1 MRYYLPDICGYGLS
15 FQIDGFRV
23 VFSALAV
30 FAWAMAL
37 LASAEYMKHD
47 THRGRYYFFTFITL
61 FATIGVFLSADFFTA
76 LIFFEIMSF
85 TSYTWVAQTEKK
97 AALRAADTYLA
108 VAVIGGLAILMGLFL
123 LYHMYGTLDFE
134 ELGRLMAGVQPT
146 PMRYAAGVCILVGFG
161 AKAGIFPLH
170 IWLPKAHP
178 VAPAPAS
185 ALLSGMLTK
194 CGIFGAI
201 VLASR
206 LFAGDQAWGTLILA
220 LGACTMFLGALLAV
234 FAMDLKRTLAC
245 SSVSQ
250 IGFITVGVGMCDLL
264 FGEHALAAHGTM
276 LHMINHSLIKL
287 VLFLAAGVVYMNTH
301 ELDLN
306 RIRGFG
312 RKKPYLSACFLAGA
326 LAIGGIPCFSGY
338 ISKTLLHESILEY
351 GGGGW
356 MKLLEIVFIFSGG
369 LTIAYMTKLFVT
381 IFVEKNT
388 DAALQRSYD
397 ENKRYMT
404 PVSAAAVG
412 IPAVILLLWGWM
424 PHRLMD
430 AAAGFG
436 SGFFALAESGEAVHY
451 FGGENLLGA
460 AYSIAIGGIVYLA
473 VIRGALMKTA
483 LVQDRPEQDCAGR
496 RNVIGVCKSAAGAR
510 MFVNRWPEWLDLE
523 NSVYRPLLLRFLP
536 FIFGFACRVFD
547 SLVDVIVVLLRKTIY
562 RDTPLPRYYS
572 EGNAVTRALG
582 KALNLWRDLGNRIW
596 RRSHPSDKDYVHLL
610 AVKSDEIAQNN
621 LIITR
626 SISFG
631 LFLFGVGFCLILFYL
646 IAGDLQI

>member
-1 MRYYLPDICGYGLS
+1 MRYFLPEICGYGLS
-15 FQIDGFRV
+15 FQIDGFRIA
-23 VFSALAV
+23 FSALAV
-30 FAWAMAL
+30 LAWTMAL
-37 LASAEYMKHD
+37 IASMEYMKHD
-47 THRGRYYFFTFITL
+47 GHRGRYYFFTFVTL
-61 FATIGVFLSADFFTA
+61 FATLGVFLSADFFTA

-85 TSYTWVAQTEKK
+85 TSYTWVAQTEKE

-123 LYHMYGTLDFE
+123 LFHMYGTLDFE
-134 ELGRLMAGVQPT
+134 KLGQLVLGTEPT
-146 PMRYAAGVCILVGFG
+146 AMRYAAGVCILVGFG

-185 ALLSGMLTK
+185 SLLSGMLTK

-206 LFAGDQAWGTLILA
+206 LFAGDRAWGTLILV

-250 IGFITVGVGMCDLL
+250 IGFITVGVGMCDML

-287 VLFLAAGVVYMNTH
+287 VLFLCAGVIYMNTH

-306 RIRGFG
+306 KIRGFG
-312 RKKPYLSACFLAGA
+312 RKKPYLAGCFLAGA
-326 LAIGGIPCFSGY
+326 LAIGGIPLFSGY

-356 MKLLEIVFIFSGG
+356 MKFLEIVFIFSGG

-381 IFVEKNT
+381 VFAETNT
-388 DAALQRSYD
+388 DEALQRSYD
-397 ENKRYMT
+397 EKKYYMT
-404 PVSAAAVG
+404 PASAVAVG

-430 AAAGFG
+430 TVADLG
-436 SGFFALAESGEAVHY
+436 SGFFALEESGEAVHY
-451 FGGENLLGA
+451 FSGENLLGA
-460 AYSIAIGGIVYLA
+460 VYSIVIGAVVYLV
-473 VIRGALMKTA
+473 VIRGALMKKNET
-483 LVQDRPEQDCAGR
+483 
-496 RNVIGVCKSAAGAR
+496 GAKVL
-510 MFVNRWPEWLDLE
+510 VNRWPEWLDLE
-523 NSVYRPLLLRFLP
+523 NTVYRPLLLRFLP
-536 FIFGFACRVFD
+536 CMFGFICRIFD
-547 SLVDVIVVLLRKTIY
+547 SLVDLIVVLLRKTIY

-572 EGNAVTRALG
+572 EGTALTRALG
-582 KALNLWRDLGNRIW
+582 KVLNLWRDLGNRTW
-596 RRSHPSDKDYVHLL
+596 RRSHPVDKDYVHLL

-631 LFLFGVGFCLILFYL
+631 LFLFGVGFCLMLFYL
-646 IAGDLQI
+646 IAGDLHF

>member
-1 MRYYLPDICGYGLS
+1 MRFYLPGICGYGLN
-15 FQIDGFRV
+15 FQLDGFRV
-23 VFSALAV
+23 VFVTLAV
-30 FAWAMAL
+30 LAWTMAL
-37 LASAEYMKHD
+37 VASIEYMKHD
-47 THRGRYYFFTFITL
+47 RHPGRYYFFTFVTL
-61 FATIGVFLSADFFTA
+61 FATLGVFLSADFFTA

-85 TSYTWVAQTEKK
+85 TSYTWVAQTEKE

-134 ELGRLMAGVQPT
+134 ELGRLTQSTKPT
-146 PMRYAAGVCILVGFG
+146 AMRYAAGVCILIGFG
-161 AKAGIFPLH
+161 AKAGVFPLH

-201 VLASR
+201 ILAAR
-206 LFAGDQAWGTLILA
+206 LFAGDQAWGTLILV

-250 IGFITVGVGMCDLL
+250 IGFITVGVGMCDLF
-264 FGEHALAAHGTM
+264 FGEHALAAHGTI

-306 RIRGFG
+306 KIRGFG
-312 RKKPYLSACFLAGA
+312 RKKPYLAGCFLAGA
-326 LAIGGIPCFSGY
+326 LAIGGIPLFSGY

-356 MKLLEIVFIFSGG
+356 IKFLEIVFIFSGG

-381 IFVEKNT
+381 VFIEKNT
-388 DAALQRSYD
+388 DAALQERYD
-397 ENKRYMT
+397 ANRKYMKPFT
-404 PVSAAAVG
+404 AAAIG
-412 IPAVILLLWGWM
+412 IPAAGLLLWGWM
-424 PHRLMD
+424 PRRLMD
-430 AAAGFG
+430 MVADFG
-436 SGFFALAESGEAVHY
+436 SGFFALAENGEAVHY
-451 FGGENLLGA
+451 FNGENLLGA
-460 AYSIAIGGIVYLA
+460 VYSIVIGALVYLFF
-473 VIRGALMKTA
+473 IRGVLMKKN
-483 LVQDRPEQDCAGR
+483 D
-496 RNVIGVCKSAAGAR
+496 AGAKVL
-510 MFVNRWPEWLDLE
+510 VNRWPDWLDLE
-523 NSVYRPLLLRFLP
+523 NTVYRPLLLRFLP
-536 FIFGFACRVFD
+536 CMFGFLCRILD
-547 SLVDVIVVLLRKTIY
+547 SLIDMAVVLLRKTIY

-572 EGNAVTRALG
+572 EGNAFTRALG
-582 KALNLWRDLGNRIW
+582 KVLNLWRDLANRTW
-596 RRSHPSDKDYVHLL
+596 RRSHPVEKDYVHLL
-610 AVKSDEIAQNN
+610 AVKSDEIAQSNV
-621 LIITR
+621 IITR

-631 LFLFGVGFCLILFYL
+631 LFLFGVGFCLMLFYV
-646 IAGDLQI
+646 IAGDLHF

>member
-1 MRYYLPDICGYGLS
+1 MRYFLPEICGYGLS
-15 FQIDGFRV
+15 FQIDGFRIA
-23 VFSALAV
+23 FSALAV
-30 FAWAMAL
+30 LAWTMAL
-37 LASAEYMKHD
+37 IASMEYMKHD
-47 THRGRYYFFTFITL
+47 GHRGRYYFFTFVTL
-61 FATIGVFLSADFFTA
+61 FATLGVFLSADFFTA

-85 TSYTWVAQTEKK
+85 TSYTWVAQTEKE

-134 ELGRLMAGVQPT
+134 KLGQLVLGTEPT
-146 PMRYAAGVCILVGFG
+146 AMRYAAGVCILVGFG

-206 LFAGDQAWGTLILA
+206 LFAGDRAWGTLILV

-250 IGFITVGVGMCDLL
+250 IGFITVGVGMCDML

-287 VLFLAAGVVYMNTH
+287 VLFLCAGVIYMNTH

-306 RIRGFG
+306 KIRGFG
-312 RKKPYLSACFLAGA
+312 RKKPYLAGCFLAGA
-326 LAIGGIPCFSGY
+326 LAIGGIPLFSGY

-356 MKLLEIVFIFSGG
+356 MKFLEIVFIFSGG

-381 IFVEKNT
+381 VFAETNT
-388 DAALQRSYD
+388 DEALQRSYD
-397 ENKRYMT
+397 EKKYYMT
-404 PVSAAAVG
+404 PASAVAVG

-430 AAAGFG
+430 TVADLG
-436 SGFFALAESGEAVHY
+436 SGFFALEESGEAVHY
-451 FGGENLLGA
+451 FSGENLLGA
-460 AYSIAIGGIVYLA
+460 VYSIVIGAVVYLV
-473 VIRGALMKTA
+473 VIRGALMKKNET
-483 LVQDRPEQDCAGR
+483 
-496 RNVIGVCKSAAGAR
+496 GAKVL
-510 MFVNRWPEWLDLE
+510 VNRWPEWLDLE
-523 NSVYRPLLLRFLP
+523 NTVYRPLLLRFLP
-536 FIFGFACRVFD
+536 CMFGFICRIFD
-547 SLVDVIVVLLRKTIY
+547 SLVDLIVVLLRKTIY

-572 EGNAVTRALG
+572 EGTALTRALG
-582 KALNLWRDLGNRIW
+582 KVLNLWRDLGNRTW
-596 RRSHPSDKDYVHLL
+596 RRSHPVDKDYVHLL

-631 LFLFGVGFCLILFYL
+631 LFLFGVGFCLMLFYL
-646 IAGDLQI
+646 IAGDLHF

>member
-1 MRYYLPDICGYGLS
+1 MRYFLPEICGYGLS
-15 FQIDGFRV
+15 FQIDGFRIA
-23 VFSALAV
+23 FSALAV
-30 FAWAMAL
+30 LAWTMAL
-37 LASAEYMKHD
+37 IASMEYMKHD
-47 THRGRYYFFTFITL
+47 GHRGRYYFFTFVTL
-61 FATIGVFLSADFFTA
+61 FATLGVFLSADFFTA

-85 TSYTWVAQTEKK
+85 TSYTWVAQTEKE

-123 LYHMYGTLDFE
+123 LFHMYGTLDFE
-134 ELGRLMAGVQPT
+134 KLGQLVLGTEPT
-146 PMRYAAGVCILVGFG
+146 AMRYAAGVCILVGFG

-206 LFAGDQAWGTLILA
+206 LFAGDRAWGTLILV

-250 IGFITVGVGMCDLL
+250 IGFITVGVGMCDML

-287 VLFLAAGVVYMNTH
+287 VLFLCAGVIYMNTH

-306 RIRGFG
+306 KIRGFG
-312 RKKPYLSACFLAGA
+312 RKKPYLAGCFLAGA
-326 LAIGGIPCFSGY
+326 LAIGGIPLFSGY

-356 MKLLEIVFIFSGG
+356 MKFLEIVFIFSGG

-381 IFVEKNT
+381 VFAETNT
-388 DAALQRSYD
+388 DEALQRSYD
-397 ENKRYMT
+397 EKKYYMT
-404 PVSAAAVG
+404 PASAVAVG

-430 AAAGFG
+430 TVADLG
-436 SGFFALAESGEAVHY
+436 SGFFALEESGEAVHY
-451 FGGENLLGA
+451 FSGENLLGA
-460 AYSIAIGGIVYLA
+460 VYSIVIGAVVYLV
-473 VIRGALMKTA
+473 VIRGALMKKNET
-483 LVQDRPEQDCAGR
+483 
-496 RNVIGVCKSAAGAR
+496 GAKVL
-510 MFVNRWPEWLDLE
+510 VNRWPEWLDLE
-523 NSVYRPLLLRFLP
+523 NTVYRPLLLRFLP
-536 FIFGFACRVFD
+536 CMFGFICRIFD
-547 SLVDVIVVLLRKTIY
+547 SLVDLIVVLLRKTIY

-572 EGNAVTRALG
+572 EGTALTRALG
-582 KALNLWRDLGNRIW
+582 KVLNLWRDLGNRTW
-596 RRSHPSDKDYVHLL
+596 RRSHPVDKDYVHLL

-631 LFLFGVGFCLILFYL
+631 LFLFGVGFCLMLFYL
-646 IAGDLQI
+646 IAGDLHF

>member
-1 MRYYLPDICGYGLS
+1 MRYYLPGICGYGLS
-15 FQIDGFRV
+15 FQLDGFRI
-23 VFSALAV
+23 VFAALAV
-30 FAWAMAL
+30 LAWTMAL
-37 LASAEYMKHD
+37 VASIEYMKHD
-47 THRGRYYFFTFITL
+47 SHPGRYYFFTFVTL
-61 FATIGVFLSADFFTA
+61 FATLGVFLSADFFTA

-85 TSYTWVAQTEKK
+85 TSYTWVAQTEKA

-134 ELGRLMAGVQPT
+134 ELGRLVQGTQPT
-146 PMRYAAGVCILVGFG
+146 PMRYAAGVCILIGFG

-201 VLASR
+201 ILAAR
-206 LFAGDQAWGTLILA
+206 LFAGDRAWGTLILV

-234 FAMDLKRTLAC
+234 FALDLKRTLAC

-250 IGFITVGVGMCDLL
+250 IGFITTGIGMCDLL

-287 VLFLAAGVVYMNTH
+287 VLFLCAGVIYMNTH

-306 RIRGFG
+306 KIRGFG
-312 RKKPYLSACFLAGA
+312 RKKPFLAGCFLAGA
-326 LAIGGIPCFSGY
+326 LAIGGIPAFSGY

-356 MKLLEIVFIFSGG
+356 MKLLEIVFIISGG
-369 LTIAYMTKLFVT
+369 LTIAYMTKLFMTV
-381 IFVEKNT
+381 FVEKNT
-388 DAALQRSYD
+388 DAELQQSYD
-397 ENKRYMT
+397 EKKRYMT
-404 PVSAAAVG
+404 LVSAAAVG
-412 IPAVILLLWGWM
+412 IPALFLLLWGWM

-430 AAAGFG
+430 TVADLG
-436 SGFFALAESGEAVHY
+436 SGFFALEESGEVVHY
-451 FGGENLLGA
+451 FNGENLLGA
-460 AYSIAIGGIVYLA
+460 GYSIAIGVVVYL
-473 VIRGALMKTA
+473 VFIRSMLMKKN
-483 LVQDRPEQDCAGR
+483 EAG
-496 RNVIGVCKSAAGAR
+496 VKV
-510 MFVNRWPEWLDLE
+510 FVDRWPEWLDLE
-523 NSVYRPLLLRFLP
+523 NAVYRPVLLRFLP
-536 FIFGFACRVFD
+536 CVFGFFCRILD
-547 SLVDVIVVLLRKTIY
+547 SLVDWSVVLLRKTIY

-572 EGNAVTRALG
+572 EGNALTRALG
-582 KALNLWRDLGNRIW
+582 KVFNLWRDLGNRTW
-596 RRSHPSDKDYVHLL
+596 RRSHPVEKDYVHLL

-626 SISFG
+626 SVSFG
-631 LFLFGVGFCLILFYL
+631 LFLFGVGFCLMLFYL
-646 IAGDLQI
+646 IAGDLHF

>member
-1 MRYYLPDICGYGLS
+1 MRFYLPGICGYGLS
-15 FQIDGFRV
+15 FQLDGFRV
-23 VFSALAV
+23 VFVTLAV
-30 FAWAMAL
+30 LAWTMAL
-37 LASAEYMKHD
+37 VASIEYMKHD
-47 THRGRYYFFTFITL
+47 RHPGRYYFFTFVTL
-61 FATIGVFLSADFFTA
+61 FATLVVFLSADFFTA

-85 TSYTWVAQTEKK
+85 TSYTWVAQTEKE

-134 ELGRLMAGVQPT
+134 ELGRLTQSTKPT
-146 PMRYAAGVCILVGFG
+146 AMRYAAGVCILIGFG
-161 AKAGIFPLH
+161 AKAGVFPLH

-201 VLASR
+201 ILAAR
-206 LFAGDQAWGTLILA
+206 LFAGDQAWGTLILV

-264 FGEHALAAHGTM
+264 FGEHALAAHGTI

-287 VLFLAAGVVYMNTH
+287 VLFLAAGEVYMNTH

-306 RIRGFG
+306 KIRGFG
-312 RKKPYLSACFLAGA
+312 RKKPYLAGCFLAGA
-326 LAIGGIPCFSGY
+326 LAIGGIPLFSGY

-356 MKLLEIVFIFSGG
+356 IKFLEIVFIFSGG

-381 IFVEKNT
+381 VFIEKNT
-388 DAALQRSYD
+388 DAALQERYD
-397 ENKRYMT
+397 ANRKYMKPFT
-404 PVSAAAVG
+404 AAAIG
-412 IPAVILLLWGWM
+412 IPAAGLLLWGWM
-424 PHRLMD
+424 PRRLMD
-430 AAAGFG
+430 MVADFG
-436 SGFFALAESGEAVHY
+436 SGFFALAENGEAVHY
-451 FGGENLLGA
+451 FNGENLLGA
-460 AYSIAIGGIVYLA
+460 VYSIVIGALVYLFF
-473 VIRGALMKTA
+473 IRGVLMKKNDA
-483 LVQDRPEQDCAGR
+483 VAKVL
-496 RNVIGVCKSAAGAR
+496 
-510 MFVNRWPEWLDLE
+510 VNRWPDWLDLE
-523 NSVYRPLLLRFLP
+523 NTVYRPLLLRFLP
-536 FIFGFACRVFD
+536 CMFGFLCRILD
-547 SLVDVIVVLLRKTIY
+547 SLIDMAVVLLRKTIY

-572 EGNAVTRALG
+572 EGNAFTRALG
-582 KALNLWRDLGNRIW
+582 KVLNLWRDLANRTW
-596 RRSHPSDKDYVHLL
+596 RRSHPVEKDYVHLL
-610 AVKSDEIAQNN
+610 AVKSDEIAQSNV
-621 LIITR
+621 IITR

-631 LFLFGVGFCLILFYL
+631 LFLFGVGFCLMLFYV
-646 IAGDLQI
+646 IAGDLHF

>member
-1 MRYYLPDICGYGLS
+1 MRYFLPEICGYGLS
-15 FQIDGFRV
+15 FQIDGFRIA
-23 VFSALAV
+23 FSALAV
-30 FAWAMAL
+30 LAWTMAL
-37 LASAEYMKHD
+37 LASMEYMKHD
-47 THRGRYYFFTFITL
+47 GHRGRYYFFTFVTL
-61 FATIGVFLSADFFTA
+61 FATLGVFLSADFFTA

-85 TSYTWVAQTEKK
+85 TSYTWVAQTEKE

-123 LYHMYGTLDFE
+123 LFHMYGTLDFE
-134 ELGRLMAGVQPT
+134 KLGQLVLGTEPT
-146 PMRYAAGVCILVGFG
+146 AMRYAAGVCILVGFG

-206 LFAGDQAWGTLILA
+206 LFAGDRAWGTLILV

-250 IGFITVGVGMCDLL
+250 IGFITVGVGMCDML

-287 VLFLAAGVVYMNTH
+287 VLFLCAGVIYMNTH

-306 RIRGFG
+306 KIRGFG
-312 RKKPYLSACFLAGA
+312 RKKPYLAGCFLAGA
-326 LAIGGIPCFSGY
+326 LAIGGIPLFSGY

-356 MKLLEIVFIFSGG
+356 MKFLEIVFIFSGG

-381 IFVEKNT
+381 VFAETNT
-388 DAALQRSYD
+388 DEALQRSYD
-397 ENKRYMT
+397 EKKYYMT
-404 PVSAAAVG
+404 PASAVAVG

-430 AAAGFG
+430 TVADLG
-436 SGFFALAESGEAVHY
+436 SGFFALEESGEAVHY
-451 FGGENLLGA
+451 FSGENLLGA
-460 AYSIAIGGIVYLA
+460 VYSIVIGAVVYLV
-473 VIRGALMKTA
+473 VIRGALMKKNET
-483 LVQDRPEQDCAGR
+483 
-496 RNVIGVCKSAAGAR
+496 GAKVL
-510 MFVNRWPEWLDLE
+510 VNRWPEWLDLE
-523 NSVYRPLLLRFLP
+523 NTVYRPLLLRFLP
-536 FIFGFACRVFD
+536 CMFGFICRIFD
-547 SLVDVIVVLLRKTIY
+547 SLVDLIVVLLRKTIY

-572 EGNAVTRALG
+572 EGTALTRALG
-582 KALNLWRDLGNRIW
+582 KVLNLWRDLGNRTW
-596 RRSHPSDKDYVHLL
+596 RRSHPVDKDYVHLL

-646 IAGDLQI
+646 IAGDLHF

>member
-1 MRYYLPDICGYGLS
+1 MRYFLPEICGYGLS
-15 FQIDGFRV
+15 FQIDGFRIA
-23 VFSALAV
+23 FSALAV
-30 FAWAMAL
+30 LAWTMAL
-37 LASAEYMKHD
+37 IASMEYMKHD
-47 THRGRYYFFTFITL
+47 GHRGRYYFFTFVTL
-61 FATIGVFLSADFFTA
+61 FATLGVFLSADFFTA

-85 TSYTWVAQTEKK
+85 TSYTWVAQTEKE

-123 LYHMYGTLDFE
+123 LFHMYGTLDFE
-134 ELGRLMAGVQPT
+134 KLGQLVLGTEPT
-146 PMRYAAGVCILVGFG
+146 AMRYAAGVCILVGFG

-206 LFAGDQAWGTLILA
+206 LFAGDRAWGTLILV

-250 IGFITVGVGMCDLL
+250 IGFITVGVGMCDML

-287 VLFLAAGVVYMNTH
+287 VLFLCAGVIYMNTH

-306 RIRGFG
+306 KIRGFG
-312 RKKPYLSACFLAGA
+312 RKKPYLAGCFLAGA
-326 LAIGGIPCFSGY
+326 LAIGGIPLFSGY

-356 MKLLEIVFIFSGG
+356 MKFLEIVFIFSGG

-381 IFVEKNT
+381 VFAETNT
-388 DAALQRSYD
+388 DEALQRSYD
-397 ENKRYMT
+397 EKKYYMT
-404 PVSAAAVG
+404 PASAVAVG

-430 AAAGFG
+430 TVADLG
-436 SGFFALAESGEAVHY
+436 SGFFALEESGEAVHY
-451 FGGENLLGA
+451 FSGENLLGA
-460 AYSIAIGGIVYLA
+460 VYSIVIGAVVYLV
-473 VIRGALMKTA
+473 VIRGALMKKNET
-483 LVQDRPEQDCAGR
+483 
-496 RNVIGVCKSAAGAR
+496 GAKVL
-510 MFVNRWPEWLDLE
+510 VNRWPERLDLE
-523 NSVYRPLLLRFLP
+523 NTVYRPLLLRFLP
-536 FIFGFACRVFD
+536 CMFGFICRIFD
-547 SLVDVIVVLLRKTIY
+547 SLVDLIVVLLRKTIY

-572 EGNAVTRALG
+572 EGTALTRALG
-582 KALNLWRDLGNRIW
+582 KVLNLWRDLGNRTW
-596 RRSHPSDKDYVHLL
+596 RRSHPVDKDYVHLL

-631 LFLFGVGFCLILFYL
+631 LFLFGVGFCLMLFYL
-646 IAGDLQI
+646 IAGDLHF

>member
-1 MRYYLPDICGYGLS
+1 MRFYLPGICGYGLN
-15 FQIDGFRV
+15 FQLDGFRV
-23 VFSALAV
+23 VFVTLAV
-30 FAWAMAL
+30 LAWTMAL
-37 LASAEYMKHD
+37 VASIEYMKHD
-47 THRGRYYFFTFITL
+47 RHPGRYYFFTFVTL
-61 FATIGVFLSADFFTA
+61 FATLGVFLSADFFTA

-85 TSYTWVAQTEKK
+85 TSYTWVAQTEKE

-134 ELGRLMAGVQPT
+134 ELGRLTQSTKPT
-146 PMRYAAGVCILVGFG
+146 AMRYAAGVCILIGFG
-161 AKAGIFPLH
+161 AKAGVFPLH

-201 VLASR
+201 ILAAR
-206 LFAGDQAWGTLILA
+206 LFAGDQAWGTLILV

-264 FGEHALAAHGTM
+264 FGVHALAAHGTI

-306 RIRGFG
+306 KIRGFG
-312 RKKPYLSACFLAGA
+312 RKKPYLAGCFLAGA
-326 LAIGGIPCFSGY
+326 LAIGGIPLFSGY

-356 MKLLEIVFIFSGG
+356 IKFLEIVFIFSGG

-381 IFVEKNT
+381 VFVETNT
-388 DAALQRSYD
+388 DEALQRSYD
-397 ENKRYMT
+397 GKQHYMT
-404 PVSAAAVG
+404 PASAAAVG
-412 IPAVILLLWGWM
+412 IPAVLLLLWGWM

-430 AAAGFG
+430 TVADLG
-436 SGFFALAESGEAVHY
+436 SGFFALEESGEAVHY
-451 FGGENLLGA
+451 FNGENLLGA
-460 AYSIAIGGIVYLA
+460 VYSIVIGAVVYLV
-473 VIRGALMKTA
+473 VIRGALMKKNET
-483 LVQDRPEQDCAGR
+483 
-496 RNVIGVCKSAAGAR
+496 GAKVL
-510 MFVNRWPEWLDLE
+510 VNRWPDWLDLE
-523 NSVYRPLLLRFLP
+523 NTVYRPLLLRFLP
-536 FIFGFACRVFD
+536 CMFGFICRIFD
-547 SLVDVIVVLLRKTIY
+547 SLVDLIVVLLRKTIY

-572 EGNAVTRALG
+572 EGNALTRAMG
-582 KALNLWRDLGNRIW
+582 KVLNLWRDLGNRTW
-596 RRSHPSDKDYVHLL
+596 RRSHPVDRDYVHLL

-621 LIITR
+621 VIITR

-631 LFLFGVGFCLILFYL
+631 LFLFGVGFCLMLFYV
-646 IAGDLQI
+646 IAGDLHF

>member
-1 MRYYLPDICGYGLS
+1 MRYFLPEICGYGLS
-15 FQIDGFRV
+15 FQIDGFRIA
-23 VFSALAV
+23 FSALAV
-30 FAWAMAL
+30 LAWTMAL
-37 LASAEYMKHD
+37 IASMEYMKHD
-47 THRGRYYFFTFITL
+47 GHRGRYYFFTFVTL
-61 FATIGVFLSADFFTA
+61 FATLGVFLSADFFTA

-85 TSYTWVAQTEKK
+85 TSYTWVAQTEKE

-123 LYHMYGTLDFE
+123 LFHMYGTLDFE
-134 ELGRLMAGVQPT
+134 KLGQLVLGTEPT
-146 PMRYAAGVCILVGFG
+146 AMRYAAGVCILVGFG

-206 LFAGDQAWGTLILA
+206 LFAGDRAWGTLILV

-250 IGFITVGVGMCDLL
+250 IGFITVGVGMCDML

-287 VLFLAAGVVYMNTH
+287 VLFLCAGVIYMNTH

-306 RIRGFG
+306 KIRGFG
-312 RKKPYLSACFLAGA
+312 RKKPYLAGCFLAGA
-326 LAIGGIPCFSGY
+326 LAIGGIPLFSGY

-356 MKLLEIVFIFSGG
+356 MKFLEIVFIFSGG

-381 IFVEKNT
+381 VFAETNT
-388 DAALQRSYD
+388 DEALQRSYD
-397 ENKRYMT
+397 EKKYYMT
-404 PVSAAAVG
+404 PASAVAVG

-430 AAAGFG
+430 TVADLG
-436 SGFFALAESGEAVHY
+436 SGFFALEESGEAVHY
-451 FGGENLLGA
+451 FSGENLLGA
-460 AYSIAIGGIVYLA
+460 VYSIVIGAVVYLV
-473 VIRGALMKTA
+473 VIRGALMKKNET
-483 LVQDRPEQDCAGR
+483 
-496 RNVIGVCKSAAGAR
+496 GAKVL
-510 MFVNRWPEWLDLE
+510 VNRWPEWLDLE
-523 NSVYRPLLLRFLP
+523 NTVYRLLLLRFLP
-536 FIFGFACRVFD
+536 CMFGFICRIFD
-547 SLVDVIVVLLRKTIY
+547 SLVDLIVVLLRKTIY

-572 EGNAVTRALG
+572 EGTALTRALG
-582 KALNLWRDLGNRIW
+582 KVLNLWRDLGNRTW
-596 RRSHPSDKDYVHLL
+596 RRSHPVDKDYVHLL

-631 LFLFGVGFCLILFYL
+631 LFLFGVGFCLMLFYL
-646 IAGDLQI
+646 IAGDLHF

>member
-1 MRYYLPDICGYGLS
+1 MRYFLPEICGYGLS
-15 FQIDGFRV
+15 FQIDGFRIA
-23 VFSALAV
+23 FSALAV
-30 FAWAMAL
+30 LAWTMAL
-37 LASAEYMKHD
+37 IASMEYMKHD
-47 THRGRYYFFTFITL
+47 GHRGRYYFFTFVTL
-61 FATIGVFLSADFFTA
+61 FATLGVFLSADFFTA

-85 TSYTWVAQTEKK
+85 TSYTWVAQTEKE

-123 LYHMYGTLDFE
+123 LFHMYGTLDFE
-134 ELGRLMAGVQPT
+134 KLGQLVLGTEPT
-146 PMRYAAGVCILVGFG
+146 AMRYAAGVCILVGFG

-206 LFAGDQAWGTLILA
+206 LFAGDRAWGTLILV

-250 IGFITVGVGMCDLL
+250 IGFITVGVGMCDML

-287 VLFLAAGVVYMNTH
+287 VLFLCAGVIYMNTH

-306 RIRGFG
+306 KIRGFG
-312 RKKPYLSACFLAGA
+312 RKKPYLAGCFLAGA
-326 LAIGGIPCFSGY
+326 LAIGGIPLFSGY

-356 MKLLEIVFIFSGG
+356 MKFLEIVFIFSGG

-381 IFVEKNT
+381 VFAETNT
-388 DAALQRSYD
+388 DEALQRSYD
-397 ENKRYMT
+397 EKKYYMT
-404 PVSAAAVG
+404 PASAVAVG

-430 AAAGFG
+430 TVADLG
-436 SGFFALAESGEAVHY
+436 SGFFALEESGEAVHY
-451 FGGENLLGA
+451 FSGENLLGA
-460 AYSIAIGGIVYLA
+460 VYSIVIGAVVYLV
-473 VIRGALMKTA
+473 VIRGALMKKNET
-483 LVQDRPEQDCAGR
+483 
-496 RNVIGVCKSAAGAR
+496 GAKVL
-510 MFVNRWPEWLDLE
+510 VNRWPEWLDLE
-523 NSVYRPLLLRFLP
+523 NTVYRPLLLRFLP
-536 FIFGFACRVFD
+536 CMFGFICRIFD
-547 SLVDVIVVLLRKTIY
+547 SLVDLIVVLLRKTIY

-572 EGNAVTRALG
+572 EGTALTRALG
-582 KALNLWRDLGNRIW
+582 KVLNLWRDLGNRTW
-596 RRSHPSDKDYVHLL
+596 RRSHPVDKDYVHLL

-646 IAGDLQI
+646 IAGDLHF

>member
-1 MRYYLPDICGYGLS
+1 MRYFLPEICGYGLS
-15 FQIDGFRV
+15 FQIDGFRIA
-23 VFSALAV
+23 FSALAV
-30 FAWAMAL
+30 LAWTMAL
-37 LASAEYMKHD
+37 IASMEYMKHD
-47 THRGRYYFFTFITL
+47 GHRGRYYFFTFVTL
-61 FATIGVFLSADFFTA
+61 FATLGVFLSADFFTA

-85 TSYTWVAQTEKK
+85 TSYTWVAQTEKE

-123 LYHMYGTLDFE
+123 LFHMYGTLDFE
-134 ELGRLMAGVQPT
+134 KLGQLVLGTEPT
-146 PMRYAAGVCILVGFG
+146 AMRYAAGVCILVGFG

-201 VLASR
+201 VLASW
-206 LFAGDQAWGTLILA
+206 LFAGDRAWGTLILV

-250 IGFITVGVGMCDLL
+250 IGFITVGVGMCDML

-287 VLFLAAGVVYMNTH
+287 VLFLCAGVIYMNTH

-306 RIRGFG
+306 KIRGFG
-312 RKKPYLSACFLAGA
+312 RKKPYLAGCFLAGA
-326 LAIGGIPCFSGY
+326 LAIGGIPLFSGY

-356 MKLLEIVFIFSGG
+356 MKFLEIVFIFSGG

-381 IFVEKNT
+381 VFAETNT
-388 DAALQRSYD
+388 DEALQRSYD
-397 ENKRYMT
+397 EKKYYMT
-404 PVSAAAVG
+404 PASAVAVG

-430 AAAGFG
+430 TVADLG
-436 SGFFALAESGEAVHY
+436 SGFFALEESGEAVHY
-451 FGGENLLGA
+451 FSGENLLGA
-460 AYSIAIGGIVYLA
+460 VYSIVIGAVVYLV
-473 VIRGALMKTA
+473 VIRGALMKKNET
-483 LVQDRPEQDCAGR
+483 
-496 RNVIGVCKSAAGAR
+496 GAK
-510 MFVNRWPEWLDLE
+510 VLINRWPEWLDLE
-523 NSVYRPLLLRFLP
+523 NTVYRPLLLRFLP
-536 FIFGFACRVFD
+536 CMFGFICRIFD
-547 SLVDVIVVLLRKTIY
+547 SLVDLIVVLLRKTIY

-572 EGNAVTRALG
+572 EGTALTRALG
-582 KALNLWRDLGNRIW
+582 KVLNLWRDLGNRTW
-596 RRSHPSDKDYVHLL
+596 RRSHPVDKDYVHLL

-631 LFLFGVGFCLILFYL
+631 LFLFGVGFCLMLFYL
-646 IAGDLQI
+646 IAGDLHF

>member
-1 MRYYLPDICGYGLS
+1 MRFYLPGICGYGLS
-15 FQIDGFRV
+15 FQLDGFRV
-23 VFSALAV
+23 VFATLAV
-30 FAWAMAL
+30 LAWTMAL
-37 LASAEYMKHD
+37 IASMEYMKHD
-47 THRGRYYFFTFITL
+47 RHPGRYYFFTFVTL
-61 FATIGVFLSADFFTA
+61 FATLGVFLSADFFTA

-85 TSYTWVAQTEKK
+85 TSYTWVAQTEKE

-134 ELGRLMAGVQPT
+134 ELGQLVQGTEPT
-146 PMRYAAGVCILVGFG
+146 AMRYAAGVCILIGFG

-201 VLASR
+201 VLVSR
-206 LFAGDQAWGTLILA
+206 LFAGDQAWGTLILV

-250 IGFITVGVGMCDLL
+250 IGFITVGVGMCDML
-264 FGEHALAAHGTM
+264 FGEHALAAHGTI

-306 RIRGFG
+306 KIRGFG
-312 RKKPYLSACFLAGA
+312 RKKPYLAGCFLAGA
-326 LAIGGIPCFSGY
+326 LAIGGIPLFSGY

-356 MKLLEIVFIFSGG
+356 IKFLEIVFIFSGG

-381 IFVEKNT
+381 VFIEKNT
-388 DAALQRSYD
+388 DAALQERYD
-397 ENKRYMT
+397 ANRKYMKPFT
-404 PVSAAAVG
+404 AAAIG
-412 IPAVILLLWGWM
+412 IPAAGLLLWGWM
-424 PHRLMD
+424 PRRLMD
-430 AAAGFG
+430 MVADFG
-436 SGFFALAESGEAVHY
+436 SGFFALAENGEAVHY
-451 FGGENLLGA
+451 FNGENLLGA
-460 AYSIAIGGIVYLA
+460 VYSIVIGALVYLFF
-473 VIRGALMKTA
+473 IRGVLMKKN
-483 LVQDRPEQDCAGR
+483 D
-496 RNVIGVCKSAAGAR
+496 AGAKVL
-510 MFVNRWPEWLDLE
+510 VNRWPDWLDLE
-523 NSVYRPLLLRFLP
+523 NTVYRPLLLRFLP
-536 FIFGFACRVFD
+536 CMFGFICRIFD
-547 SLVDVIVVLLRKTIY
+547 SLVDLIVVLLRKTIY

-572 EGNAVTRALG
+572 EGNALTRAMG
-582 KALNLWRDLGNRIW
+582 KVLNLWRDLGNRTW
-596 RRSHPSDKDYVHLL
+596 RRSHPVDRDYVHLL

-621 LIITR
+621 VIITR

-631 LFLFGVGFCLILFYL
+631 LFLFGVGFCLMLFYV
-646 IAGDLQI
+646 IAGDLHF